1 MCYSRRLTFISIL
14 SLFFVLSCVNQ
25 KISISSNNDSRK
37 YFEDL
42 SFIRESENVSNSTND
57 EENIVGDKNN
67 LGIDIDYCGF
77 FYVGL
82 IIDKKNNLGIDI
94 ELDSILK
101 IIKSEVDEEIFT
113 DGYTIQIYLGDK
125 REEAENTVEK
135 LFEYDSLIKSNTI
148 FTQPNYRVK
157 TGTIEDRFKAN
168 YEYKKLKKTFPNAII
183 IPEKIK
189 IN

>member
-57 EENIVGDKNN
+57 ENIV
-67 LGIDIDYCGF
+67 
-77 FYVGL
+77 
-82 IIDKKNNLGIDI
+82 DKKNNLGIDI

-101 IIKSEVDEEIFT
+101 IIKSEVYEEIFT

-157 TGTIEDRFKAN
+157 TGTFEDRFKAN
-168 YEYKKLKKTFPNAII
+168 FEFKKLKKAFPNAII

>member
-14 SLFFVLSCVNQ
+14 SVFFVLGCVNQ

-57 EENIVGDKNN
+57 ENIV
-67 LGIDIDYCGF
+67 
-77 FYVGL
+77 
-82 IIDKKNNLGIDI
+82 DKKNNLGIDI

-157 TGTIEDRFKAN
+157 TGTFEDRFKAN
-168 YEYKKLKKTFPNAII
+168 FEYKKLKKTFPNAII

>member
-57 EENIVGDKNN
+57 ENIV
-67 LGIDIDYCGF
+67 
-77 FYVGL
+77 
-82 IIDKKNNLGIDI
+82 DKKNNLGIDI

-157 TGTIEDRFKAN
+157 TGTFEDRFKAN
-168 YEYKKLKKTFPNAII
+168 HEYKKLKKTFPNAII

>member
-14 SLFFVLSCVNQ
+14 SLFVVLSCVNQ
-25 KISISSNNDSRK
+25 KINISSNNDSRK

-57 EENIVGDKNN
+57 ENIVDKR
-67 LGIDIDYCGF
+67 
-77 FYVGL
+77 
-82 IIDKKNNLGIDI
+82 NNLGIDI

-157 TGTIEDRFKAN
+157 TGKFEDRFKAN
-168 YEYKKLKKTFPNAII
+168 FEYKKLKKTFPNAII

>member
-57 EENIVGDKNN
+57 ENIVDN
-67 LGIDIDYCGF
+67 
-77 FYVGL
+77 
-82 IIDKKNNLGIDI
+82 KNNLGIDI

-157 TGTIEDRFKAN
+157 TGTFEDRFKAN
-168 YEYKKLKKTFPNAII
+168 FEYKKLKKTFPNAII

>member
-14 SLFFVLSCVNQ
+14 SVFFVFGCVN
-25 KISISSNNDSRK
+25 KKMSISSNNDSRK

-57 EENIVGDKNN
+57 ENIV
-67 LGIDIDYCGF
+67 
-77 FYVGL
+77 
-82 IIDKKNNLGIDI
+82 DKKNNLGIDI

-157 TGTIEDRFKAN
+157 TGTFEDRFRAN

>member
-1 MCYSRRLTFISIL
+1 MCYSRRLIFISIL
-14 SLFFVLSCVNQ
+14 SLFFVISCVNQ
-25 KISISSNNDSRK
+25 KINISSNNDSRK

-57 EENIVGDKNN
+57 ENIV
-67 LGIDIDYCGF
+67 
-77 FYVGL
+77 
-82 IIDKKNNLGIDI
+82 DKKNNLGIDI

-157 TGTIEDRFKAN
+157 TGTFEDRFKAN
-168 YEYKKLKKTFPNAII
+168 FEYNKLKKTFPNAII

>member
-57 EENIVGDKNN
+57 ENIV
-67 LGIDIDYCGF
+67 
-77 FYVGL
+77 
-82 IIDKKNNLGIDI
+82 DKKNNLGIDI

-135 LFEYDSLIKSNTI
+135 LFEYDSLVKSNTI

-157 TGTIEDRFKAN
+157 TGTFEDRFKAN
-168 YEYKKLKKTFPNAII
+168 FEFKKLKKTFPNAII

>member
-42 SFIRESENVSNSTND
+42 SFIRESENVLNPTND
-57 EENIVGDKNN
+57 ENIVGN
-67 LGIDIDYCGF
+67 
-77 FYVGL
+77 
-82 IIDKKNNLGIDI
+82 KNNLGIDI

-157 TGTIEDRFKAN
+157 TGTFEDRFKAN
-168 YEYKKLKKTFPNAII
+168 FEYKKLKKT
-183 IPEKIK
+183 
-189 IN
+189 

>member
-14 SLFFVLSCVNQ
+14 SLFFVISCVNQ

-57 EENIVGDKNN
+57 ENIV
-67 LGIDIDYCGF
+67 
-77 FYVGL
+77 
-82 IIDKKNNLGIDI
+82 DKKNNLGIDI

-157 TGTIEDRFKAN
+157 TGTFEIVNKH
-168 YEYKKLKKTFPNAII
+168 K
-183 IPEKIK
+183 
-189 IN
+189 

>member
-14 SLFFVLSCVNQ
+14 SVFFVLSCVNQ

-57 EENIVGDKNN
+57 ENIV
-67 LGIDIDYCGF
+67 
-77 FYVGL
+77 
-82 IIDKKNNLGIDI
+82 DKKNNLGIDI

-157 TGTIEDRFKAN
+157 TGTFEDRFKAN
-168 YEYKKLKKTFPNAII
+168 FEFKKLKKTFPNAII

>member
-57 EENIVGDKNN
+57 ENIV
-67 LGIDIDYCGF
+67 
-77 FYVGL
+77 
-82 IIDKKNNLGIDI
+82 DKKNNLGIDI

-157 TGTIEDRFKAN
+157 TGTFEDRFKAN
-168 YEYKKLKKTFPNAII
+168 FEYKKLKKSFPNAII

>member
-1 MCYSRRLTFISIL
+1 MCYSRRLTFITIL

-57 EENIVGDKNN
+57 ENIV
-67 LGIDIDYCGF
+67 
-77 FYVGL
+77 
-82 IIDKKNNLGIDI
+82 DKKNNLGIDI

-157 TGTIEDRFKAN
+157 TGTFEDRFKAN
-168 YEYKKLKKTFPNAII
+168 FEFKKLKKTFPNAII

>member
-57 EENIVGDKNN
+57 ENIV
-67 LGIDIDYCGF
+67 
-77 FYVGL
+77 
-82 IIDKKNNLGIDI
+82 DKKNNLGIDI

-157 TGTIEDRFKAN
+157 TGTFEDRFKAN
-168 YEYKKLKKTFPNAII
+168 LSII
-183 IPEKIK
+183 S
-189 IN
+189 

>member
-57 EENIVGDKNN
+57 ENIVGNKNN
-67 LGIDIDYCGF
+67 LGIY
-77 FYVGL
+77 
-82 IIDKKNNLGIDI
+82 I

-157 TGTIEDRFKAN
+157 TGTFEDRFKAN
-168 YEYKKLKKTFPNAII
+168 FEYKKLKKTFPNAII

>member
-57 EENIVGDKNN
+57 ENIV
-67 LGIDIDYCGF
+67 
-77 FYVGL
+77 
-82 IIDKKNNLGIDI
+82 DKKNNLGIDI

-157 TGTIEDRFKAN
+157 TGKFEDRFKAN
-168 YEYKKLKKTFPNAII
+168 FEYKKLKKTFPNAII

>member
-14 SLFFVLSCVNQ
+14 SLFFILSCVNQ

-57 EENIVGDKNN
+57 EKIV
-67 LGIDIDYCGF
+67 
-77 FYVGL
+77 
-82 IIDKKNNLGIDI
+82 DKKNNLGIDI

-125 REEAENTVEK
+125 REEAENTVQK

-157 TGTIEDRFKAN
+157 TGTFEDRFKAN
-168 YEYKKLKKTFPNAII
+168 FEYKKLKKTFPNAII

>member
-57 EENIVGDKNN
+57 ENIV
-67 LGIDIDYCGF
+67 
-77 FYVGL
+77 
-82 IIDKKNNLGIDI
+82 DKKNNLGIDI

-135 LFEYDSLIKSNTI
+135 LFEYNNSWLKVFDFESTCCFQRSKFIKVLLR
-148 FTQPNYRVK
+148 Q
-157 TGTIEDRFKAN
+157 
-168 YEYKKLKKTFPNAII
+168 
-183 IPEKIK
+183 
-189 IN
+189 

>member
-14 SLFFVLSCVNQ
+14 SLFFVISCVNQ

-57 EENIVGDKNN
+57 ENIVGN
-67 LGIDIDYCGF
+67 
-77 FYVGL
+77 
-82 IIDKKNNLGIDI
+82 KNNLGIDI

-125 REEAENTVEK
+125 REDAENTVKK

-157 TGTIEDRFKAN
+157 TGTFEDRFKAN
-168 YEYKKLKKTFPNAII
+168 FEYKKLKKTFPNAII

>member
-57 EENIVGDKNN
+57 ENIV
-67 LGIDIDYCGF
+67 
-77 FYVGL
+77 
-82 IIDKKNNLGIDI
+82 DKKNNLGIDI

-157 TGTIEDRFKAN
+157 TGTFEDRFKAN
-168 YEYKKLKKTFPNAII
+168 YEYKKLKKTFPNAKPSIV
-183 IPEKIK
+183 
-189 IN
+189 NV

>member
-57 EENIVGDKNN
+57 ENIV
-67 LGIDIDYCGF
+67 
-77 FYVGL
+77 
-82 IIDKKNNLGIDI
+82 DKKNNLGIDI

-157 TGTIEDRFKAN
+157 TGTFEDRFKAN
-168 YEYKKLKKTFPNAII
+168 FEYKKLKKIFPNAII

>member
-57 EENIVGDKNN
+57 ENIV
-67 LGIDIDYCGF
+67 
-77 FYVGL
+77 
-82 IIDKKNNLGIDI
+82 DKKNNLVIDI
-94 ELDSILK
+94 ELDIILK

-157 TGTIEDRFKAN
+157 TGTFEDRFKAN
-168 YEYKKLKKTFPNAII
+168 FEYKKLKKTFPNAII

>member
-57 EENIVGDKNN
+57 ENIV
-67 LGIDIDYCGF
+67 
-77 FYVGL
+77 
-82 IIDKKNNLGIDI
+82 DKKNNLGIDI

-157 TGTIEDRFKAN
+157 TGAFEDRFKAN
-168 YEYKKLKKTFPNAII
+168 FEYKKLKKTFPNAII

>member
-57 EENIVGDKNN
+57 ENIV
-67 LGIDIDYCGF
+67 
-77 FYVGL
+77 
-82 IIDKKNNLGIDI
+82 DKKNNLGIDI
-94 ELDSILK
+94 KLDSILK

-157 TGTIEDRFKAN
+157 TGTFEDRFKAN
-168 YEYKKLKKTFPNAII
+168 FEYKKLKKTFPNAII

>member
-14 SLFFVLSCVNQ
+14 SVFFVLSCVNQ

-57 EENIVGDKNN
+57 ENIV
-67 LGIDIDYCGF
+67 
-77 FYVGL
+77 
-82 IIDKKNNLGIDI
+82 DKKNNLGIDI

-157 TGTIEDRFKAN
+157 TGTFEDRFKAN
-168 YEYKKLKKTFPNAII
+168 FEYKKLKKTFPNAII

>member
-1 MCYSRRLTFISIL
+1 MCYSRRLTFISIF

-42 SFIRESENVSNSTND
+42 SFIRESENVLNPTND
-57 EENIVGDKNN
+57 ENIVGN
-67 LGIDIDYCGF
+67 
-77 FYVGL
+77 
-82 IIDKKNNLGIDI
+82 KNNLGIDI

-157 TGTIEDRFKAN
+157 TGTFEDRFKAN

>member
-57 EENIVGDKNN
+57 ENIV
-67 LGIDIDYCGF
+67 
-77 FYVGL
+77 
-82 IIDKKNNLGIDI
+82 DKKNNLGIDI

-157 TGTIEDRFKAN
+157 MGTFEDRFKAN
-168 YEYKKLKKTFPNAII
+168 FEYKKLKKTFPNAII

>member
-57 EENIVGDKNN
+57 EENIVGD
-67 LGIDIDYCGF
+67 
-77 FYVGL
+77 
-82 IIDKKNNLGIDI
+82 KNNLGIDI

-157 TGTIEDRFKAN
+157 TGTFEDRFKAN
-168 YEYKKLKKTFPNAII
+168 FEFKKLKKAFPNAII

>member
-42 SFIRESENVSNSTND
+42 SFIRESENVLNPTND
-57 EENIVGDKNN
+57 ENIVGN
-67 LGIDIDYCGF
+67 
-77 FYVGL
+77 
-82 IIDKKNNLGIDI
+82 KNNLGIDI

-157 TGTIEDRFKAN
+157 TGTFEDRFKAN
-168 YEYKKLKKTFPNAII
+168 FEYKKLKKTFPNAII

>member
-1 MCYSRRLTFISIL
+1 M
-14 SLFFVLSCVNQ
+14 
-25 KISISSNNDSRK
+25 
-37 YFEDL
+37 
-42 SFIRESENVSNSTND
+42 
-57 EENIVGDKNN
+57 
-67 LGIDIDYCGF
+67 
-77 FYVGL
+77 
-82 IIDKKNNLGIDI
+82 
-94 ELDSILK
+94 K

-157 TGTIEDRFKAN
+157 TGTFEDRFKAN
-168 YEYKKLKKTFPNAII
+168 FEYNKLKKTFPNAII

>member
-14 SLFFVLSCVNQ
+14 SVFFVLGCVNQ

-57 EENIVGDKNN
+57 ENIV
-67 LGIDIDYCGF
+67 
-77 FYVGL
+77 
-82 IIDKKNNLGIDI
+82 DKKNNLGIDI

-148 FTQPNYRVK
+148 FTQPNYRVR
-157 TGTIEDRFKAN
+157 TGTFEDRFKAN
-168 YEYKKLKKTFPNAII
+168 FEFKKLKKTFPNAII

>member
-25 KISISSNNDSRK
+25 KISTSSNNDSRK

-57 EENIVGDKNN
+57 ENIV
-67 LGIDIDYCGF
+67 
-77 FYVGL
+77 
-82 IIDKKNNLGIDI
+82 DKKNNLGIDI

-157 TGTIEDRFKAN
+157 TGTFEDRFKAN
-168 YEYKKLKKTFPNAII
+168 FEYNKLKKTFPNAII

>member
-1 MCYSRRLTFISIL
+1 MCYSKRLTFISIL
-14 SLFFVLSCVNQ
+14 SVFFVLSCVNQ
-25 KISISSNNDSRK
+25 KISVSSNNDSRK

-42 SFIRESENVSNSTND
+42 SFIRESENVPSETID
-57 EENIVGDKNN
+57 EENID
-67 LGIDIDYCGF
+67 GI
-77 FYVGL
+77 
-82 IIDKKNNLGIDI
+82 KSNLGIDI

-157 TGTIEDRFKAN
+157 TGKFEDRFKACLL
-168 YEYKKLKKTFPNAII
+168 YTSPS
-183 IPEKIK
+183 PRD
-189 IN
+189 

>member
-57 EENIVGDKNN
+57 ENIV
-67 LGIDIDYCGF
+67 
-77 FYVGL
+77 
-82 IIDKKNNLGIDI
+82 DKKNNLGIDI

-157 TGTIEDRFKAN
+157 TGTFEDRFRAN